1 MKNVICC
8 FGLILL
14 ISCSTDSNET
24 TPPPITQYTLTTQV
38 DPTIG
43 GTVSPSSGTYADGT
57 SVSLTATANTDY
69 AFKEWT
75 GGATGATSPVSVIM
89 NANKSIT
96 AVFELID
103 TDGDTVTDSMD
114 LCPDTPNGE
123 AVDSDGCSFDQNHT
137 YVPDDNFEQH
147 LIYLNYDDVLDD
159 YVLTS
164 NINTIT
170 ELYVDNGFIL
180 ELTGIED
187 FIALEVLLCYS
198 NQLTNLDVSN
208 NTALTELS
216 CSNNQ
221 LTSLDVSN
229 NTALTKLNCA
239 SNQLTNIDVSNNI
252 ALTELNCGNN
262 QLTNLDVNNN
272 TALETLEAYD
282 NQLTSL
288 GVSNNTALEL
298 LFAWQRSVPIVVK

>member
-43 GTVSPSSGTYADGT
+43 GTVSPSTGTYADGT

-69 AFKEWT
+69 AFKEWS
-75 GGATGATSPVSVIM
+75 GGATGTTNPISVTM

-103 TDGDTVTDSMD
+103 TDGDGVTDSMD
-114 LCPDTPNGE
+114 ICPDTPDGE
-123 AVDSDGCSFDQNHT
+123 TVDSDGCSFDQTNT
-137 YVPDDNFEQH
+137 YVPDDNFEQA
-147 LIYLNYDDVLDD
+147 LIDLNYDDVLDD

-164 NINTIT
+164 NINTII
-170 ELYVDNGFIL
+170 ELSVNNMNIL

-187 FIALEVLLCYS
+187 FIALEVLNCFF

-208 NTALTELS
+208 N
-216 CSNNQ
+216 
-221 LTSLDVSN
+221 
-229 NTALTKLNCA
+229 KLR
-239 SNQLTNIDVSNNI
+239 
-252 ALTELNCGNN
+252 E
-262 QLTNLDVNNN
+262 
-272 TALETLEAYD
+272 
-282 NQLTSL
+282 
-288 GVSNNTALEL
+288 
-298 LFAWQRSVPIVVK
+298 